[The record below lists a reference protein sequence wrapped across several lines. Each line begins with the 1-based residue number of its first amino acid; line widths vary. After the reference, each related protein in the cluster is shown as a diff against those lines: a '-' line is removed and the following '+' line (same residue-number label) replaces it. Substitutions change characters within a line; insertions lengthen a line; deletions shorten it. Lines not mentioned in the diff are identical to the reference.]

1 MNTSLRYKA
10 IFNLTNFLII
20 GFAAAIGA
28 WLRWVIGYFL
38 YILYP
43 GLPFGSLAVN
53 LLGGFLIGM
62 SIAYFQTSAS
72 ILNEELKLFVN
83 IGFLGGLTTFSAY
96 TSDIFSFL
104 QKGEVQTS
112 FLFLV
117 SHVFGALLMA
127 YIGWYILI
135 FLMD

>member
-1 MNTSLRYKA
+1 M
-10 IFNLTNFLII
+10 FNFSNFLIV

-28 WLRWVIGYFL
+28 WLRWVIGYLL

-53 LLGGFLIGM
+53 LLGGFLMGM
-62 SIAYFQTSAS
+62 SIAYFQTTAS
-72 ILNEELKLFVN
+72 ILSEELKLFIN

-96 TSDIFSFL
+96 TSDIFSLL
-104 QKGEVQTS
+104 QRGDVQTS

-117 SHVFGALLMA
+117 SHIFGALIMA

>member
-1 MNTSLRYKA
+1 M
-10 IFNLTNFLII
+10 FNFTNFLIV

-28 WLRWVIGYFL
+28 WLRWVIGYLL
-38 YILYP
+38 YVLYP
-43 GLPFGSLAVN
+43 GLPLGSLAVN
-53 LLGGFLIGM
+53 LLGGFLMGM
-62 SIAYFQTSAS
+62 SIAYFQTIAS
-72 ILNEELKLFVN
+72 VLNEELKLFIN

-117 SHVFGALLMA
+117 SHVFGALIMA
-127 YIGWYILI
+127 YIGWDILI

>member
-1 MNTSLRYKA
+1 M
-10 IFNLTNFLII
+10 FNFTNFLIV

-28 WLRWVIGYFL
+28 WLRWIIGYLL
-38 YILYP
+38 YVLYP
-43 GLPFGSLAVN
+43 GLPLGTLAVN
-53 LLGGFLIGM
+53 LLGGFLMGL
-62 SIAYFQTSAS
+62 SIAYFQATAS
-72 ILNEELKLFVN
+72 TLSEELKLFIN

-96 TSDIFSFL
+96 TSDIFSLL
-104 QKGEVQTS
+104 QRGEVQTS

-117 SHVFGALLMA
+117 SHVFGALIMA

>member
-1 MNTSLRYKA
+1 M
-10 IFNLTNFLII
+10 FNFTNFLIV

-28 WLRWVIGYFL
+28 WLRWVIGYLL
-38 YILYP
+38 YVLYP
-43 GLPFGSLAVN
+43 GLPLGSLAVN
-53 LLGGFLIGM
+53 LLGGFLMGM
-62 SIAYFQTSAS
+62 SIAYFQTITSV
-72 ILNEELKLFVN
+72 LNEELKLFIN

-104 QKGEVQTS
+104 QKGEVQAS

-117 SHVFGALLMA
+117 SHVFGALIMA

>member
-1 MNTSLRYKA
+1 MSSSIVSLAFFPTIKA
-10 IFNLTNFLII
+10 
-20 GFAAAIGA
+20 A
-28 WLRWVIGYFL
+28 
-38 YILYP
+38 
-43 GLPFGSLAVN
+43 LAVN
-53 LLGGFLIGM
+53 LLGGFLMGM
-62 SIAYFQTSAS
+62 SIAYFQATAS
-72 ILNEELKLFVN
+72 TLSEELKLFIN

-104 QKGEVQTS
+104 QRGEVQTS

-117 SHVFGALLMA
+117 SHVFGALIMA

>member
-1 MNTSLRYKA
+1 M
-10 IFNLTNFLII
+10 FNFSNFLIV

-28 WLRWVIGYFL
+28 WLRWVIGYLL

-53 LLGGFLIGM
+53 LLGGFLMGM
-62 SIAYFQTSAS
+62 SIAYFQTTAS
-72 ILNEELKLFVN
+72 ILSEELKLFIN

-96 TSDIFSFL
+96 TSDIFSLL
-104 QKGEVQTS
+104 QRGEVQTS

-117 SHVFGALLMA
+117 SHIFGALIMA

>member
-1 MNTSLRYKA
+1 M
-10 IFNLTNFLII
+10 FNFSNFLIV

-28 WLRWVIGYFL
+28 WLRWVIGYLL

-62 SIAYFQTSAS
+62 SIAYFQTTAS
-72 ILNEELKLFVN
+72 ILSEELKLFIN

-96 TSDIFSFL
+96 TSDIFSLL
-104 QKGEVQTS
+104 QRGEVQTS

-117 SHVFGALLMA
+117 SHVFGALIMA
-127 YIGWYILI
+127 YIGWYILT

>member
-1 MNTSLRYKA
+1 M
-10 IFNLTNFLII
+10 FNFTFTNFLIV

-28 WLRWVIGYFL
+28 WLRWLIGYLL
-38 YILYP
+38 YVLYP
-43 GLPFGSLAVN
+43 GLPLGALAVN
-53 LLGGFLIGM
+53 LLGGFLMGI
-62 SIAYFQTSAS
+62 SIAFFQATTST
-72 ILNEELKLFVN
+72 LREELKLFIN

-117 SHVFGALLMA
+117 SHVFGALIMA
-127 YIGWYILI
+127 YIGWYLFI
-135 FLMD
+135 FLTD

>member
-1 MNTSLRYKA
+1 M
-10 IFNLTNFLII
+10 FNFSNFLIV

-28 WLRWVIGYFL
+28 WLRWVIGYLL

-53 LLGGFLIGM
+53 LLGGFLMGM
-62 SIAYFQTSAS
+62 SIAYFQTTAS
-72 ILNEELKLFVN
+72 ILSEELKLFIN

-96 TSDIFSFL
+96 TSDIFSLL
-104 QKGEVQTS
+104 QRGEVQTS

-117 SHVFGALLMA
+117 SHIFGSLIMA
-127 YIGWYILI
+127 YIGWCILI

>member
-1 MNTSLRYKA
+1 M
-10 IFNLTNFLII
+10 FNFSNFLIV

-28 WLRWVIGYFL
+28 WLRWVIGYLL
-38 YILYP
+38 YVLYP

-53 LLGGFLIGM
+53 LLGGFLMGM
-62 SIAYFQTSAS
+62 SIAYFQTTAS
-72 ILNEELKLFVN
+72 ILSEELKLFIN

-96 TSDIFSFL
+96 TSDIFSLL
-104 QKGEVQTS
+104 QRGEVQTS

-117 SHVFGALLMA
+117 SHIFGALIMA